1 MRANISSTGPL
12 ILHNSRHKL
21 LKKDIFG
28 EVWLGVDNNIQVII
42 RDVSAASTPMR
53 WFARRL
59 MAREA
64 IALAALDDLQGV
76 PKSLGADSNRLVRS
90 YIHGAPMH
98 TARPTDRQ
106 YFTAAA
112 KLLRQMHRAGVVH
125 NDLAKEANIL
135 VDENGDPAFIDFQLS
150 WFSHGRNRLFRL
162 LGREDIR
169 HLLKH
174 KRTYCRAHL
183 TVREQEI
190 LNSPS
195 VLSRLWMKT
204 VKPIYLF
211 VTRRIMGWSDREGAA
226 DRSRD

>member
-1 MRANISSTGPL
+1 
-12 ILHNSRHKL
+12 LHNSRHKL

-28 EVWLGVDNNIQVII
+28 EVWLGADNDVEVII

-59 MAREA
+59 MSREA
-64 IALAALDDLQGV
+64 VALAALDDLQGV
-76 PKSLGADSNRLVRS
+76 PKLLGADSNRLVRS
-90 YIHGAPMH
+90 YIRGAPMH
-98 TARPTDRQ
+98 AARPTDRH
-106 YFTAAA
+106 YFAAA
-112 KLLRQMHRAGVVH
+112 ARLLRQMHRAGVVH

-150 WFSHGRNRLFRL
+150 WYSHGRKRLFRL